1 MPEPNLPEPLPPSLK
16 TLVKKPHYIMVPTNK
31 SKPEKKING
40 NIGEQNIVKEKRLK
54 G

>member
-1 MPEPNLPEPLPPSLK
+1 
-16 TLVKKPHYIMVPTNK
+16 MVLTNE

-40 NIGEQNIVKEKRLK
+40 NIGEQNVVKEKRLK

>member
-1 MPEPNLPEPLPPSLK
+1 LA
-16 TLVKKPHYIMVPTNK
+16 KKPHYIIVPTDK

-40 NIGEQNIVKEKRLK
+40 DIREQNVVKEKRLK